1 MFNSTVV
8 VPFEKIHSFEV
19 GTVADYL
26 IKVQESHVLPLWNQQ
41 ERIAAAAEAETCSPR
56 MTLRSLLGL
65 DEGLTM
71 SQAFA

>member
-1 MFNSTVV
+1 MFNPTVI

-19 GTVADYL
+19 GTVSDYL
-26 IKVQESHVLPLWNQQ
+26 LKVQESQVLPLWDQL
-41 ERIAAAAEAETCSPR
+41 ERIADDAASAPR
-56 MTLRSLLGL
+56 MTLRALLGL

>member
-19 GTVADYL
+19 STVSDYL
-26 IKVQESHVLPLWNQQ
+26 LKVQESHILPLWNQQ
-41 ERIAAAAEAETCSPR
+41 ERIAAAEAETCPPR